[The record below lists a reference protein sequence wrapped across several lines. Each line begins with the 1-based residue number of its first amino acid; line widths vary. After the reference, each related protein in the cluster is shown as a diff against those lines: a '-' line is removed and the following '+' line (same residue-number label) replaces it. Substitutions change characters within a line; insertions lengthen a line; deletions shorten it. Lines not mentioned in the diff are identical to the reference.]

1 MRPKD
6 KLISVVQNKDTLIV
20 SLHEK
25 RIYMQFTD
33 QFKQELNS
41 ILSQHKG
48 DIIINFAGVNMINSL
63 AIGVLISTA
72 SQLKAINQKL
82 VIVGLNEAMEEIF
95 SRMRLDL
102 ILEIRKD
109 IAEGLASL

>member
-1 MRPKD
+1 MRPQD
-6 KLISVVQNKDTLIV
+6 NIISIVQKKGTAIV

-33 QFKQELNS
+33 QFKQELNT
-41 ILSQHKG
+41 ILKSHKG
-48 DIIINFAGVNMINSL
+48 DIIINFVGVNMINSL
-63 AIGVLISTA
+63 AIGVLISVA
-72 SQLKAINQKL
+72 SQLKALNQKL